1 MCDGRFP
8 RFPRRATPRHVWREG
23 PCQVRV
29 GGLRDPDPFSQRV
42 TTQNIYLGGP
52 SDGVACAHRFPRSRH
67 TAARLLDAGLGHD
80 PWCDWAPGRKEDS
93 RQAHRCDPSPVGG
106 LCLTRLPTTPS
117 RKPRCFYRPGC
128 CCCRACPARVPF
140 GQRAAPSTRS
150 THRGLL
156 GGALAASTERPVW
169 CSI

>member
-42 TTQNIYLGGP
+42 TTQNIYLGGRLTVLLARIAFYAP
-52 SDGVACAHRFPRSRH
+52 VIPQLDYSTPGSAMTPGAIGPP
-67 TAARLLDAGLGHD
+67 AAKRIAGKPTGATL
-80 PWCDWAPGRKEDS
+80 PPFY
-93 RQAHRCDPSPVGG
+93 G